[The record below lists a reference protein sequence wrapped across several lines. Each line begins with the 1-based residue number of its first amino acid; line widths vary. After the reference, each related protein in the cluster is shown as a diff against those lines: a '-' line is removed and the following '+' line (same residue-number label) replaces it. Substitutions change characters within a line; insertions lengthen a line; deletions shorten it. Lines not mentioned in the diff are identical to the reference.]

1 MAQQG
6 IRRLIVVG
14 GGTAGWLA
22 ASHLARKF
30 RVNQHPTISVTLV
43 ESPNIPTIGV
53 GEGTV
58 PTMRQTLH
66 WLGIRETDFIR
77 QCDVTFKQSIKFI
90 DWLRPPAG
98 GQSHAYHHLFDY
110 PAIQGLD
117 PTPYWCQDP
126 GGTPYADAVSVQAH
140 LCEQGLGPKTLMHP
154 EFGGATAYAYH
165 LDAAKFSA
173 LLTDHAVNQLGV
185 HHVLAEVTEVVADG
199 NGGIA
204 AIVTDRAGTLEGDLF
219 VDCTGFSALLAEQTL
234 KVPFIDKSDV
244 LFVDSALAIQVPYER
259 ADAPIPCHTLSTATH
274 SGWIWDIGLTE
285 RRGVGHVYS
294 SRHCSDE
301 EAERVLRAY
310 LGPVA
315 EGLSCRKIAMKV
327 GYRERAWQGNCVAI
341 GLSGGFVEPLEATGL
356 LVFDLTARML
366 AEMLPGQRE
375 AMPAVA
381 ERFNQRVR
389 HSWDRVIDFI
399 KLHYVLSQRE
409 DSAFW
414 RDNRAPESIP
424 QSLKDNLA
432 YWQQQQPSGYDF
444 ASNLSIFNLENYL
457 YVLYGME
464 FDTEVCAERLDQ
476 GEAARQKM
484 AQLAQQAERLASQL
498 LPHRQLLERIR
509 QHGLQKV

>member
-14 GGTAGWLA
+14 GGTAGWLT
-22 ASHLARKF
+22 ASHLARKH
-30 RVNQHPTISVTLV
+30 RAWENPAITVTLV

-90 DWLRPPAG
+90 DWLRAPSG

-117 PTPYWCQDP
+117 PTPYWCLDP
-126 GGTPYADAVSVQAH
+126 GERSYADSVSVQAH
-140 LCEQGLGPKTLMHP
+140 LCEQGLGPKTMVHP
-154 EFGGATAYAYH
+154 EFGGVTAYAYH

-173 LLTDHAVNQLGV
+173 LLTRHAVDNLGV
-185 HHVLAEVTEVVADG
+185 QHCLAEVTKVIPDG
-199 NGGIA
+199 HGGIA
-204 AIVTDRAGTLEGDLF
+204 AIETDEAGRLEGDLF

-234 KVPFIDKSDV
+234 GVPFVDKSDV
-244 LFVDSALAIQVPYER
+244 LFVDSALAIQVPYEQP
-259 ADAPIPCHTLSTATH
+259 DAPIPCHTLSTATG
-274 SGWIWDIGLTE
+274 SGWIWDIGLTQ

-301 EAERVLRAY
+301 EAEQTLRDY

-315 EGLSCRKIAMKV
+315 EGLPCRKIPMRV
-327 GYRERAWQGNCVAI
+327 GYRERAWSGNCVAI

-366 AEMLPGQRE
+366 AELLPADRE

-399 KLHYVLSQRE
+399 KLHYVLSER
-409 DSAFW
+409 DDTPFW

-424 QSLKDNLA
+424 QSLKENLA
-432 YWQQQQPSGYDF
+432 YWRQQLPSAYDF
-444 ASNLSIFNLENYL
+444 ASTLSIFNLENYL

-464 FDTEVCAERLDQ
+464 FDTRISPERHQD
-476 GEAARQKM
+476 GEAARAKM
-484 AQLAQQAERLASQL
+484 DRLQQEATRLAEQL
-498 LPHRQLLERIR
+498 MPHRQLIERIR